1 MTTGERDIE
10 DFEDLFDNAPC
21 GYLSLDS
28 SGRILRT
35 NRTLRAW
42 LGYEAH
48 ELQGKR
54 FHDLLNIAGKIYY
67 ETHFAPL
74 LRMQGSFNEVALDFL
89 MKSGASVPVLVNA
102 HERRDEAGAVKLIGV
117 SVFNV
122 TDRRRYEAEL
132 LQAKTV
138 AETASAELRA
148 LNASLEAR
156 VEHEVAERLKS
167 EDAQRQMQKMEAI
180 GQLAGGIAHDF
191 NNMLAVVIGALNL
204 IERRLRKGEGADDLI
219 AAAKDGATRAAA
231 LTHRLLAYARQLPL
245 EPKVL
250 NLNRVVSDIS
260 DLLQRTLGEEARL
273 ETVLADGLW
282 PVRTDASQLE
292 NMIVNLAVNAR
303 DAMPDGG
310 RITIETANCH
320 LDDAYAREH
329 VEVAAGQYVMVAV
342 SDTGVGMSAD
352 TIARAFEPFFTTKE
366 IGKGT
371 GLGLSQTFG
380 YVKQSGGHIKIYSE
394 LGEGTTIKVYLPRH
408 YGEGDVAKIMPARM
422 GAPRGAASETVLI
435 VEDDN
440 RLREI
445 ARAMLQELGYLVV
458 DAASAA
464 EALEVLKSD
473 ANVSL
478 LLTDIVMPEK
488 NGRVLADEAR
498 ALRPGL
504 KVLFTTGYTRNAVVH
519 NGMLD
524 AGVSLL
530 SKPFTLDQLAHKV
543 REVLDFV

>member
-1 MTTGERDIE
+1 
-10 DFEDLFDNAPC
+10 
-21 GYLSLDS
+21 
-28 SGRILRT
+28 
-35 NRTLRAW
+35 
-42 LGYEAH
+42 
-48 ELQGKR
+48 
-54 FHDLLNIAGKIYY
+54 
-67 ETHFAPL
+67 
-74 LRMQGSFNEVALDFL
+74 
-89 MKSGASVPVLVNA
+89 
-102 HERRDEAGAVKLIGV
+102 
-117 SVFNV
+117 
-122 TDRRRYEAEL
+122 
-132 LQAKTV
+132 
-138 AETASAELRA
+138 
-148 LNASLEAR
+148 
-156 VEHEVAERLKS
+156 
-167 EDAQRQMQKMEAI
+167 MQKMEAI
-180 GQLAGGIAHDF
+180 GQLTGGIAHDF

-352 TIARAFEPFFTTKE
+352 TIARAFEPFFTTKD

-394 LGEGTTIKVYLPRH
+394 LGEGTSIKVYLPRH
-408 YGEGDVAKIMPARM
+408 YGEGDVAKITPPKT

-440 RLREI
+440 RMREI

-464 EALEVLKSD
+464 EAFEVLKSD

-530 SKPFTLDQLAHKV
+530 SKPFTLDQLAYKV